1 MTASCAALGDD
12 APELDS
18 SVITMPSVRATIM
31 DIPAQN
37 GDLSI
42 VGIVPAYRGIAQRV
56 GRIVQFATKPIVH
69 RTR

>member
-1 MTASCAALGDD
+1 
-12 APELDS
+12 
-18 SVITMPSVRATIM
+18 M

-42 VGIVPAYRGIAQRV
+42 VGIVPAYRGQAYAQRV
-56 GRIVQFATKPIVH
+56 GRIVQFETKPITMH